1 MKISTRYLGPTDTK
15 GARISVRDTGDSGF
29 DKRRLLLPFDH
40 EASDAHDAAF
50 LTYCRSA
57 GISGEFVKIESDDGR
72 GWDYISLN
80 APWYKRI
87 IVK

>member
-15 GARISVRDTGDSGF
+15 GARISVRDFRDAGA
-29 DKRRLLLPFDH
+29 RRNILLPVDH
-40 EASDAHDAAF
+40 EASNPHDAAF

-72 GWDYISLN
+72 GWDYISIVN
-80 APWYKRI
+80 TPWYKRI
-87 IVK
+87 VVK